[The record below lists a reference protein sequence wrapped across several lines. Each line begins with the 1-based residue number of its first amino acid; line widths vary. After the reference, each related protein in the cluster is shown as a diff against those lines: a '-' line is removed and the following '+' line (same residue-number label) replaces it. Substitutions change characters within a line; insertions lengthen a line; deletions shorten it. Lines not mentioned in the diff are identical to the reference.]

1 MRPGSPGPTA
11 AAEPR
16 RLGRSGVEVSR
27 LGLGTAPLGGLY
39 RPVADEEAAACLD
52 AALAA
57 GIRYLDTAPLYGLG
71 LAEKRLGE
79 ALRDR
84 ERSSVTIST
93 KIGRMVVGD
102 PAGPPG
108 RRGGARAEY
117 AFSRDAVLA
126 SFEASLERLG
136 TDRVDV
142 LLLHD
147 PSDHLE
153 AARGGAIPVLQE
165 LRAEGTVGAIGVG
178 TDDSA
183 VSARLVAEAGLDCA
197 LVAGR
202 LSLLDQSALD
212 ELAPAC
218 VEHGASL
225 IAAGI
230 YGSGILADP
239 AGTPM
244 YDYEPAS
251 DAVRRRVDELERA
264 CAAHDVALPT
274 AAIQYPLAHPAVACV
289 LVGARSAEEVEENAT
304 RFGSPVPA
312 ALWDEL
318 EERGLVRPRR

>member
-1 MRPGSPGPTA
+1 
-11 AAEPR
+11 
-16 RLGRSGVEVSR
+16 
-27 LGLGTAPLGGLY
+27 
-39 RPVADEEAAACLD
+39 
-52 AALAA
+52 
-57 GIRYLDTAPLYGLG
+57 
-71 LAEKRLGE
+71 
-79 ALRDR
+79 
-84 ERSSVTIST
+84 
-93 KIGRMVVGD
+93 
-102 PAGPPG
+102 
-108 RRGGARAEY
+108 
-117 AFSRDAVLA
+117 
-126 SFEASLERLG
+126 
-136 TDRVDV
+136 V

-153 AARGGAIPVLQE
+153 AARAGAIPVLQE

-178 TDDSA
+178 TDDTA

-218 VEHGASL
+218 AEHGASL
-225 IAAGI
+225 IAGGV

-239 AGTPM
+239 GGTPM

-251 DAVRRRVDELERA
+251 GPVRRRVAELERV
-264 CAAHDVALPT
+264 CEAHGVALAT
-274 AAIQYPLAHPAVACV
+274 AAIHYPLAHPAVASV
-289 LVGARSAEEVEENAT
+289 LVGARSAEEVEQNAA